1 MQHDRRSGTGNVAPL
16 SLRVRNPHDVG
27 SAANRL
33 HCAVAA
39 GEGLWREG
47 VVTKVLVLGVG
58 NSLLTDD
65 GVGVHAVA
73 RLRLESPMPPDVTI
87 LDAGTLSFSL
97 LPALEQSDAL
107 IAIDA
112 ARGGG
117 EPGEVQVREGDE
129 VERFLQRNGRSVH
142 EVGLSDLLDMARLSG
157 QLPGRRVLIGVEPQ
171 VIDWGLE
178 LSAPVAAALPRCV
191 DLAVEFIGRWQAT
204 EASRGN

>member
-1 MQHDRRSGTGNVAPL
+1 
-16 SLRVRNPHDVG
+16 
-27 SAANRL
+27 L
-33 HCAVAA
+33 HCALAA
-39 GEGLWREG
+39 GEDLWREG

-65 GVGVHAVA
+65 GVGVHAAA
-73 RLRLESPMPPDVTI
+73 RLRLETPMPPDVTI

-117 EPGEVQVREGDE
+117 EPGEVRVREGDE
-129 VERFLQRNGRSVH
+129 VERFLQRSGRSVH

-171 VIDWGLE
+171 VIDWGLG

>member
-1 MQHDRRSGTGNVAPL
+1 MTR
-16 SLRVRNPHDVG
+16 
-27 SAANRL
+27 
-33 HCAVAA
+33 
-39 GEGLWREG
+39 
-47 VVTKVLVLGVG
+47 VLVLGVG

-73 RLRLESPMPPDVTI
+73 RLRHETAVPPDVTI

-97 LPALEQSDAL
+97 LAALEQADAL

-112 ARGGG
+112 ARGGN
-117 EPGEVQVREGDE
+117 EPGEVRVCEGDE
-129 VERFLQRNGRSVH
+129 VDRFLQRSGRSVH
-142 EVGLSDLLDMARLSG
+142 EVCLSDLLDMARLSG

-191 DLAVEFIGRWQAT
+191 DLALDFIGRWQST
-204 EASRGN
+204 EANSGH

>member
-1 MQHDRRSGTGNVAPL
+1 MAR
-16 SLRVRNPHDVG
+16 
-27 SAANRL
+27 
-33 HCAVAA
+33 
-39 GEGLWREG
+39 
-47 VVTKVLVLGVG
+47 VLVLGVG

-73 RLRLESPMPPDVTI
+73 RLLQETTVPPGVTI

-112 ARGGG
+112 ARAGSA
-117 EPGEVQVREGDE
+117 PGEVRVCEGDE
-129 VERFLQRNGRSVH
+129 VERFLQREGRSVH

-157 QLPGRRVLIGVEPQ
+157 QLPDRRVLIGVEPQ
-171 VIDWGLE
+171 TIDWGLE

-191 DLAVEFIGRWQAT
+191 AVALDFIARWQPP
-204 EASRGN
+204 EASRGH